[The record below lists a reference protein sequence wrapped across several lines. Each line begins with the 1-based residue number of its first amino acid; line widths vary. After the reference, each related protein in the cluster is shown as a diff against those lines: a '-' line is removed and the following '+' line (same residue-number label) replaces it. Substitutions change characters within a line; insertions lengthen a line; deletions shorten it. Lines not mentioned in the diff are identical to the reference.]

1 MNGILGIVSEYNPF
15 HNGHIHHLQISK
27 QLTKTDFTVAV
38 MSGNF
43 VQRGDTALVDKW
55 SRAEMALKA
64 GIDLVIELPTVYALS
79 SAENFADGA
88 VKILNS
94 LGVVDFISFGSEIGE
109 ITPLLDVANILYKE
123 PKEFSSLITAQLRSG
138 LSYPKAREIAI
149 SQFFGSSQKY
159 TSIVSNPNNILGVE
173 YLKALKKQKSHIRP
187 LTIKR
192 DYADYNSTQEKNGIA
207 SATAI
212 RTMIKNNKNIHKVV
226 PYETYEILEKCI
238 NSGTVIPSIATFE
251 KEIIYTL
258 RKMSLSE
265 IAELPDVS
273 EGLENKIKSAANN
286 FNTLEDLIAN
296 IKSKRYTQSRI
307 QRILLYTLLNISK
320 KDINQS
326 KRVIPYIRV
335 LGFNKHGKRIISAI
349 AAANPKLNI
358 IVSPKKFIENS
369 SDNILKN
376 MISKDILATN
386 IYTLGY
392 KNNPVANLDYTHKV
406 VEVSETY

>member
-1 MNGILGIVSEYNPF
+1 MDGILGIVSEYNPF
-15 HNGHIHHLQISK
+15 HNGHIHHLQVSK

-55 SRAEMALKA
+55 TRTEMALKS

-109 ITPLLDVANILYKE
+109 ITPLLEVANILYKE
-123 PKEFSSLITAQLRSG
+123 PKEFSSLITTQLRSG
-138 LSYPKAREIAI
+138 LSYPKAREIAL

-159 TSIVSNPNNILGVE
+159 SSIVSNPNNILGVE
-173 YLKALKKQKSHIRP
+173 YLKSLKKHRSHIRP

-192 DYADYNSTQEKNGIA
+192 DYADYNSKQEKNGIA

-212 RTMIKNNKNIHKVV
+212 RTMIQNGKNVHRVI
-226 PYETYEILEKCI
+226 PYESYELLEKCKEEGKI
-238 NSGTVIPSIATFE
+238 IPSLAVFE

-258 RKMSLSE
+258 RKMTLSE
-265 IAELPDVS
+265 IADLPDVS
-273 EGLENKIKSAANN
+273 EGLENRIKAAANN
-286 FNTLEDLIAN
+286 VNTLDELIAN

-307 QRILLYTLLNISK
+307 QRILLYALLNITQ

-326 KRVIPYIRV
+326 KRVTPYIRV

-349 AAANPKLNI
+349 AAANPKLKI
-358 IVSPKKFIENS
+358 IVSVKKFLENS
-369 SDNILKN
+369 NDNVLKN

-392 KNNPVANLDYTHKV
+392 KKNSIANLDFTHKV
-406 VEVSETY
+406 VEVSEKY

>member
-1 MNGILGIVSEYNPF
+1 MDGILGIVSEYNPF
-15 HNGHIHHLQISK
+15 HNGHIHHLQVSK

-55 SRAEMALKA
+55 TRTEMALKS

-109 ITPLLDVANILYKE
+109 ITPLLEVANVLYKE
-123 PKEFSSLITAQLRSG
+123 PKEFSSLITTQLRSG
-138 LSYPKAREIAI
+138 LSYPKAREIAL

-159 TSIVSNPNNILGVE
+159 SSIVSNPNNILGVE
-173 YLKALKKQKSHIRP
+173 YLKSLKRHRSHIRP
-187 LTIKR
+187 LTVKR

-212 RTMIKNNKNIHKVV
+212 RTMIQNGKNIHRVI
-226 PYETYEILEKCI
+226 PYETYELLEKSKEEGKI
-238 NSGTVIPSIATFE
+238 VPSLKVFE

-265 IAELPDVS
+265 IAALPDVS
-273 EGLENKIKSAANN
+273 EGLENKIKSASNN
-286 FNTLEDLIAN
+286 FNTLEELILN

-307 QRILLYTLLNISK
+307 QRILLYALLNISQ

-326 KRVIPYIRV
+326 KRVTPYIRV

-349 AAANPKLNI
+349 AAANPKLKI
-358 IVSPKKFIENS
+358 IVSVKKFMEESN
-369 SDNILKN
+369 DNTLKN

-392 KNNPVANLDYTHKV
+392 KNEPIANLDYTHKV
-406 VEVSETY
+406 VEVSEKF

>member
-1 MNGILGIVSEYNPF
+1 MDGILGIVSEYNPF
-15 HNGHIHHLQISK
+15 HNGHIHHLEISK

-43 VQRGDTALVDKW
+43 MQRGDTALVDKW
-55 SRAEMALKA
+55 TRTEMALKS

-79 SAENFADGA
+79 SAENYADGA
-88 VKILNS
+88 VKILDS

-109 ITPLLDVANILYKE
+109 ITPLLEVANVLYKE
-123 PKEFSSLITAQLRSG
+123 PKEFSSLITTQLRSG
-138 LSYPKAREIAI
+138 LSYPKAREIAL
-149 SQFFGSSQKY
+149 SQFFGSSKKY
-159 TSIVSNPNNILGVE
+159 SSIVSNPNNILGVE
-173 YLKALKKQKSHIRP
+173 YLKSLKKHRSHIRP

-192 DYADYNSTQEKNGIA
+192 DYADYNSTQEKNGVA

-212 RTMIKNNKNIHKVV
+212 RTMIQNKKNVHRVV
-226 PYETYEILEKCI
+226 PYETYELLEKCKEEGKI
-238 NSGTVIPSIATFE
+238 IPGLSVFE

-258 RKMSLSE
+258 RKMTLSE

-273 EGLENKIKSAANN
+273 EGLENKIKAAANN
-286 FNTLEDLIAN
+286 VNTLDELIAS

-307 QRILLYTLLNISK
+307 QRILLYALLDISK

-326 KRVIPYIRV
+326 KRVTPYIRV

-349 AAANPKLNI
+349 AAANPKLKI
-358 IVSPKKFIENS
+358 IVSVKKFLENS
-369 SDNILKN
+369 TDNVLKN

-392 KNNPVANLDYTHKV
+392 KNNSIANLDFTHKV
-406 VEVSETY
+406 VEVSEKY